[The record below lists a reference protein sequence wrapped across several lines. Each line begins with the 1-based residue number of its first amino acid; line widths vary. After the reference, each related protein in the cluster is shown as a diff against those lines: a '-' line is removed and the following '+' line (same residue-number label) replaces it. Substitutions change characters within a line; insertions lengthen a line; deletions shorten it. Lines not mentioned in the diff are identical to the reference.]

1 MSVSALYFNSM
12 KKKLVVLT
20 GAGIS
25 AESGIKTFRD
35 SDGLWEGHDV
45 MEVASPEGWRNNPAL
60 VMDFYNKRRQQLKEV
75 VPNAAHLILAELE
88 QHFHVHIITQN
99 VDDLHERAGSSNVLH
114 LHGELLKARSTKREN
129 YILDWTD
136 DLNFGDL
143 DDNGHQLRPHIV
155 WFGEAVPALE
165 EAVSITN
172 EADFFAVVG
181 TSLQV
186 YPAAGLVDFAKPG
199 TPLFYVDLNPAR
211 IPNLRN
217 ELEVIPTTASEG
229 MKLLKEKLL
238 ARL

>member
-1 MSVSALYFNSM
+1 M

-60 VMDFYNKRRQQLKEV
+60 VMDFYNKRRQQLKKV

-88 QHFHVHIITQN
+88 QHFDVHIITQN

-165 EAVSITN
+165 EAISITN

>member
-1 MSVSALYFNSM
+1 M

-88 QHFHVHIITQN
+88 QHFDVHIITQN